1 MTQRIS
7 CVVDVIFSS
16 FFFLNDGMYQISVT
30 NIDHPSN
37 FKAVWLFYLR
47 WGTWS
52 LIKVKPNYT
61 RTMGQKLKLSFENQ
75 VPHGFSYHNKIAGYL
90 VTLAC
95 TLSV

>member
-47 WGTWS
+47 
-52 LIKVKPNYT
+52 
-61 RTMGQKLKLSFENQ
+61 
-75 VPHGFSYHNKIAGYL
+75 
-90 VTLAC
+90 
-95 TLSV
+95 